1 MRFAYW
7 LINSI
12 FRVIKKLVRKSK
24 LHLAIKQ
31 GLVVGS
37 ETLLIGTQEFGS
49 EPYLVRIGCQC
60 LITDGVRFITHDGSI
75 QVPLIK
81 NGANI
86 KEVYSKKST
95 FGRIEIGDN
104 VFIGVASIILPNTK
118 ISNDSIVAAG
128 SVVKGSFEEGVV
140 IGGNPAKVICNI
152 DEYFSRNGKCIIDI
166 SSVNDRKREILK
178 VMEWSF

>member
-7 LINSI
+7 LINII
-12 FRVIKKLVRKSK
+12 FRAIKKLVRKSK
-24 LHLAIKQ
+24 LYFAIKQ

-49 EPYLVRIGCQC
+49 EPYLVKIGRQC

-118 ISNDSIVAAG
+118 ISNNSIVAAG

-140 IGGNPAKVICNI
+140 IGGNPAKVICSV
-152 DEYFSRNGKCIIDI
+152 DEYFSRNE
-166 SSVNDRKREILK
+166 VNVIELSDCSDRKSKISK
-178 VMEWSF
+178 SVI